1 MPSKENNN
9 WSRNEDV
16 HASNPGE
23 REIITSP
30 LIHRQYMVST
40 RMKTGRVM
48 STILTLSFPLGCANC
63 LSKARSC
70 LTKGISQLHDRTVPT
85 KRNRVPY

>member
-23 REIITSP
+23 REVITSP
-30 LIHRQYMVST
+30 LIHRQYMVYT
-40 RMKTGRVM
+40 RIKTGRVIIYDINVIPSSRVLM
-48 STILTLSFPLGCANC
+48 IKMA
-63 LSKARSC
+63 
-70 LTKGISQLHDRTVPT
+70 ISA
-85 KRNRVPY
+85 